1 MRQGTA
7 RPRTRPHAAEAT
19 RREDPLATTDHLIDA
34 VAVGIERRGV
44 HVDLMTFRIDELEAV
59 RQPASGLNVPAC
71 AERLLDLRGVL
82 EPRDEVEVVVRPRLL
97 AEERVDR
104 PAAVQPELDP
114 RSFEVGEKIQDA
126 APRPSRPEVP
136 SRGLLEPS
144 AREAREGEEVR
155 EPRQREPLAVARG
168 KLVDGRRSDSS
179 RSSGSAMR
187 NALAVER

>member
-1 MRQGTA
+1 MIDQHDFGRETGHSATED
-7 RPRTRPHAAEAT
+7 PTHAAEGT

-82 EPRDEVEVVVRPRLL
+82 EPRDEVEIVVRPRLL

-114 RSFEVGEKIQDA
+114 QSFEIGEKIQDA
-126 APRPSRPEVP
+126 VRVHL
-136 SRGLLEPS
+136 GLRFPPAAGS
-144 AREAREGEEVR
+144 SHQPARREK
-155 EPRQREPLAVARG
+155 A
-168 KLVDGRRSDSS
+168 KT
-179 RSSGSAMR
+179 
-187 NALAVER
+187 